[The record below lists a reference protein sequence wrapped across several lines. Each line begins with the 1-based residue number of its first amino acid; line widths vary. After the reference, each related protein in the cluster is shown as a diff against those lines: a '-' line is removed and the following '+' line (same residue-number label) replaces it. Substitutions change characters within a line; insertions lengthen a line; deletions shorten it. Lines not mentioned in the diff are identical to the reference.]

1 MTTLARLPLVN
12 AHPLWT
18 AAQRI
23 GLVLTFVLV
32 AALVLWPAST
42 LHLLWDMV
50 IPLFPALF
58 LLNPMLWR
66 NVCPLASLNERRVET
81 RNIAAPSPEFLRVG
95 WIVGIAL
102 FALLVPARRVLFNE
116 DGLALAAT
124 IFLVAALAHA
134 SGFVLSRRAG
144 FCNSICPVL
153 PVEKLYG
160 QAPLL
165 PVGSSRCVSCDRC
178 TPTACIDLAGRKSA
192 VQSARGERGAPWLG
206 SPFALFACA
215 FPGFGLGYFS
225 TQHGGL
231 PTTLHVYRPLPQSA
245 AISLAVSASIVSLA
259 RVRSTTALIVLGGVA
274 AGAYYWYAAPSLAAA
289 YGGNALA
296 GTIAQWGA
304 LAFVGLWLGRALRR
318 EYA

>member
-12 AHPLWT
+12 SHPLWT
-18 AAQRI
+18 VAQRI
-23 GLVLTFVLV
+23 GLVLTFALV
-32 AALVLWPAST
+32 AALVIWPAPT

-58 LLNPMLWR
+58 LINPMIWR

-81 RNIAAPSPEFLRVG
+81 RNLAAPSPEFLRVG
-95 WIVGIAL
+95 WIVGIVL

-124 IFLVAALAHA
+124 IAMVAALAHA

-160 QAPLL
+160 QAPLV
-165 PVGSSRCVSCDRC
+165 PIGSSRCVSCDRC
-178 TPTACIDLAGRKSA
+178 TPSACIDLAGRKSA

-215 FPGFGLGYFS
+215 FPGFVIGYFS
-225 TQHGGL
+225 TQNGDL
-231 PTTLHVYRPLPQSA
+231 ATLTQVYVHIAQGA

-259 RVRSTTALIVLGGVA
+259 RVRANTALIALGGVA
-274 AGAYYWYAAPSLAAA
+274 AGAYYWYAAPKLAEA

-296 GTIAQWGA
+296 GTITQWVA
-304 LAFVGLWLGRALRR
+304 LAFVGLWLWRALRR